1 MSTRTRKIGVTILW
15 LCIWV
20 LIAACVN
27 NRILMVGPWE
37 TVTAFGALLKTTDF
51 YLGVGLSLMRI
62 ALGFAGGFLMAQLL
76 AYISFRLR
84 FVEEFLAPMITLMK
98 TIPMA
103 SFVVVLL
110 IWWGPEYLSTVIC
123 FLVVFPNLYISTL
136 QGLHNA
142 DGKLLEVAQVFG
154 LPGSTRYFYIY
165 RDALKPFLLS
175 SMKLSLGMCWKA
187 GIAAEL
193 IGVPE
198 GSIGEK
204 MYLTK
209 VYLDVPGL
217 FAWTLTIVLVS
228 MAFEKLVLW
237 LTEWMFTRQPACK
250 EANPQKET
258 ADRVVLEHV
267 CKRYDDTFV
276 LEDWTAV
283 YEKDNTY
290 YLDTP
295 SGSGKTTLLRILAGL
310 TKPDCGQLQV
320 PGACAM
326 VFQEDRLFEAYDA
339 VKNVEMVLGDREKAE
354 AALLKLLAPEDIGK
368 PCQELSGGMK
378 RRVALVRAMEARAE
392 LVLLDE
398 PFTGMDEVT
407 RERVEAYIAEKKQ
420 GKILII
426 ATHI

>member
-1 MSTRTRKIGVTILW
+1 MAFVT
-15 LCIWV
+15 
-20 LIAACVN
+20 
-27 NRILMVGPWE
+27 
-37 TVTAFGALLKTTDF
+37 LLKTPDF
-51 YLGVGLSLMRI
+51 YLNVGLSLLRI
-62 ALGFAGGFLMAQLL
+62 ALGFAGGFLVAQVF
-76 AYISFRLR
+76 AYLGFRLR
-84 FVEEFLAPMITLMK
+84 FVEEFLAPMITMMK
-98 TIPMA
+98 TIPVA
-103 SFVVVLL
+103 SFVVILL

-136 QGLHNA
+136 EGFRNA

-154 LPGSTRYFYIY
+154 MPGSTRYFYIY
-165 RDALKPFLLS
+165 RDALKPFLS
-175 SMKLSLGMCWKA
+175 SGMKLSLGMCWKA

-228 MAFEKLVLW
+228 MAFEKVVLW
-237 LTEWMFTRQPACK
+237 LTEWVFTRQPACR
-250 EANPQKET
+250 EANPAKGSGGNAMQKMSALEG
-258 ADRVVLEHV
+258 AEAANRVVLEQV
-267 CKRYDDTFV
+267 CKQYDGTPV
-276 LEDWTAV
+276 LEDWTAA
-283 YEKDNTY
+283 YEKGNTY
-290 YLDTP
+290 YLNTP

-310 TKPDCGQLQV
+310 TKPDSGQVQT

-339 VKNVEMVLGDREKAE
+339 VKNVEMVLGDKEKAE
-354 AALLKLLAPEDIGK
+354 EALLPLLSPEDLDK
-368 PCQELSGGMK
+368 PCRELSGGMK
-378 RRVALVRAMEARAE
+378 RRVALVRAMEARAA

-407 RERVEAYIAEKKQ
+407 RERAEAYIAEKKR
-420 GKILII
+420 GKILVI